1 MSTSAPHL
9 VRRLGVWASTGIVVG
24 ITIGSGIFRTPASVA
39 AHVTDPRLML
49 SVWVLG
55 GALALCGALSFA
67 ELAATFPQSGGL
79 YVFLREGWGRPAGF
93 LFGWSELVLIRASA
107 GGALATVFADY
118 FLRSAGIEPGGYTTR
133 VVAALALI
141 VAAAIN
147 IRGIRLGAIVTGV
160 STIGKF
166 GALACLVFAAFV
178 FGGRSGGSTAHFTTT
193 GSTVESASFGLALIS
208 VLWAYDGFADLSFAG
223 GEVRHPQ
230 RTLPR
235 AIVLGTIAIVAI
247 YLLVN
252 AAYLFVTPVD
262 AIARSPLIAADTIAA
277 LFGDGAVEAVSVVVA
292 VSTFGALVGTMLAP
306 PRIFFAMADDGL
318 FFRSVARVHPRYH
331 TPHIAILIAVTL
343 GILFVLTR
351 TFDQLADTFVLTI
364 WPFYALAIAG
374 LYRLRRS
381 RPELPRPY
389 RVPGFPIVPAVFIAA
404 AVYLVANAV
413 VADPIWTGVTFGIV
427 LAGIPAYLTIRGSDT
442 SQRAAT
448 TVTTNRRRPRR

>member
-1 MSTSAPHL
+1 M
-9 VRRLGVWASTGIVVG
+9 
-24 ITIGSGIFRTPASVA
+24 
-39 AHVTDPRLML
+39 
-49 SVWVLG
+49 
-55 GALALCGALSFA
+55 CGALSFA
-67 ELAATFPQSGGL
+67 ELAATFPCSGGL

-118 FLRSAGIEPGGYTTR
+118 FLRSIGIEPGGYATR
-133 VVAALALI
+133 AVAALALI

-147 IRGIRLGAIVTGV
+147 IRGIRLGAIVTGI

-166 GALACLVFAAFV
+166 GALACLVFASML
-178 FGGRSGGSTAHFTTT
+178 FGGRSGGSFAHFTTPA
-193 GSTVESASFGLALIS
+193 STASASVGLALIS

-223 GEVRHPQ
+223 GEVRDPQ

-235 AIVLGTIAIVAI
+235 AIVLGTIAIVTI

-252 AAYLFVTPVD
+252 AAYLFVTPVG

-277 LFGDGAVEAVSVVVA
+277 LFGDAAVAAVSVVVA

-318 FFRSVARVHPRYH
+318 FFRSVARVHPRYQ
-331 TPHIAILIAVTL
+331 TPHVAILIALTL

-389 RVPGFPIVPAVFIAA
+389 RVPGFPVVPAIFITA
-404 AVYLVANAV
+404 AVYLVTNAV
-413 VADPIWTGVTFGIV
+413 IADPIWTGVTFGIV
-427 LAGIPAYLTIRGSDT
+427 LTGVPAYWTIRRRKPSRQT
-442 SQRAAT
+442 SHEARA
-448 TVTTNRRRPRR
+448 RRNGDGHDEDERHSSW